1 MKKGIFMGGV
11 FLSPTPYR
19 VLRIFL
25 GVMFLVSGLAKS
37 MDLVFFS
44 KTIQAFAIIPGSLSF
59 PAAVM
64 IVAAEI
70 VLGGGLVLDIRF
82 CLGGILVLVLGFM
95 AAIGHAIHM
104 GYDIDC
110 GCFGPGD
117 PEAAAF
123 QGLYT
128 ALYRDLALLAV
139 SGYLFLWRHKTGHRP
154 VPLWF
159 NKQN

>member
-1 MKKGIFMGGV
+1 MRVV
-11 FLSPTPYR
+11 FLSPVPYR

-25 GVMFLVSGLAKS
+25 GVLFLASGLAKS

-44 KTIQAFAIIPGSLSF
+44 KTIQAFAIIPGSLCL

-64 IVAAEI
+64 IVLAEI
-70 VLGGGLVLDIRF
+70 VFGGGLVLDIRF

-95 AAIGHAIHM
+95 VVVGHAIHM

-117 PEAAAF
+117 PEASAF
-123 QGLYT
+123 RGLYT
-128 ALYRDLALLAV
+128 ALYRDMALLVVA
-139 SGYLFLWRHKTGHRP
+139 GYLFLWRHKTGHRP

-159 NKQN
+159 NKKN